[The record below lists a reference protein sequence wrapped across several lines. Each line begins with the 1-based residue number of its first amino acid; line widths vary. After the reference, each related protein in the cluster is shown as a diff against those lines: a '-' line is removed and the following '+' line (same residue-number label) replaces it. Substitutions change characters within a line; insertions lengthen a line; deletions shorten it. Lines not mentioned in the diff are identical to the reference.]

1 VSERPPITRLIMGT
15 GAVTGSISRVEVR
28 EGYGVHSMAIIDIST
43 RPTSKKPYD
52 ELTPVVLDYGRA
64 PRDMVRW
71 YGYVHHSTA
80 LASADAQHVV
90 VRYVCIGT
98 TLPMNSQR
106 TRSWKNVSPTSIV
119 RQVGRENGLRTV
131 ISPSARRLTYWA
143 QSGESDFKLISNLAA
158 ETGYRFWVE
167 GSTLYFLDPRIL
179 LVGQRTQDIP
189 VFSKNQQDGVQDN
202 LQSLSILTGTMIPRS
217 NGTTG
222 TSAISGLDA
231 KTGKVIKA
239 SSAAVSGKTAFLN
252 TITTARAVDNYADA
266 QALMEARTLASRGW
280 VTMQATVYGTAK
292 VSPGTLI
299 GIGGNSVSTEN
310 KGRWM
315 VTSTKH
321 VINRDKSNSG
331 WLFTT
336 TVDAERDQ
344 PYAVT
349 FRSDA
354 NKRFKFDT
362 VPAVLR
368 NKQFWESSLLED
380 INVG

>member
-1 VSERPPITRLIMGT
+1 
-15 GAVTGSISRVEVR
+15 
-28 EGYGVHSMAIIDIST
+28 
-43 RPTSKKPYD
+43 
-52 ELTPVVLDYGRA
+52 
-64 PRDMVRW
+64 
-71 YGYVHHSTA
+71 
-80 LASADAQHVV
+80 
-90 VRYVCIGT
+90 
-98 TLPMNSQR
+98 
-106 TRSWKNVSPTSIV
+106 
-119 RQVGRENGLRTV
+119 VGRENGLRTV

-143 QSGESDFKLISNLAA
+143 QTGESDFKLVNDLAS

-179 LVGQRTQDIP
+179 LLGQKVQDIP
-189 VFSKNQQDGVQDN
+189 VFSKNQTPGLYDT

-217 NGTTG
+217 NGAAS
-222 TSAISGLDA
+222 TSVISGLDA

-239 SSAAVSGKTAFLN
+239 SSASDTGIGTFLN
-252 TITTARAVDNYADA
+252 SISTARAVDNYADA

-280 VTMQATVYGTAK
+280 ITMQAEIYGTAK
-292 VSPGTLI
+292 VAPGTLI
-299 GIGGNSVSTEN
+299 GISGSSISSDN

-315 VTSTKH
+315 VTGTKH
-321 VINRDKSNSG
+321 VINRDKSNTG
-331 WLFTT
+331 LMFTT

>member
-1 VSERPPITRLIMGT
+1 
-15 GAVTGSISRVEVR
+15 
-28 EGYGVHSMAIIDIST
+28 
-43 RPTSKKPYD
+43 
-52 ELTPVVLDYGRA
+52 
-64 PRDMVRW
+64 
-71 YGYVHHSTA
+71 
-80 LASADAQHVV
+80 
-90 VRYVCIGT
+90 
-98 TLPMNSQR
+98 MNTQR

-143 QSGESDFKLISNLAA
+143 QSGQSDFKLVSDLAT
-158 ETGYRFWVE
+158 ETGFRFWVE
-167 GSTLYFLDPRIL
+167 GTTLYFLDPRIL
-179 LVGQRTQDIP
+179 LLGQKAQDIP
-189 VFSKNQQDGVQDN
+189 VFTKSQRPGKYDTLQDMT
-202 LQSLSILTGTMIPRS
+202 ILAGTMIPRA

-231 KTGKVIKA
+231 KTGRVIQA
-239 SSAAVSGKTAFLN
+239 SSSAKTGASSFLN
-252 TITTARAVDNYADA
+252 TITTSRAVDNYADA
-266 QALMEARTLASRGW
+266 QALMEARTLASQGW
-280 VTMQATVYGTAK
+280 ITIQATVYGTSK

-299 GIGGNSVSTEN
+299 GISGSSISSDRQ
-310 KGRWM
+310 GRWM

-321 VINRDKSNSG
+321 IINRSKDNSG
-331 WLFTT
+331 LLFTT

-354 NKRFKFDT
+354 NKRFKFDS

>member
-1 VSERPPITRLIMGT
+1 MGT
-15 GAVTGSISRVEVR
+15 DRITDYITRVEVR
-28 EGYGVHSMAIIDIST
+28 EGYGVHSMVIIDVT
-43 RPTSKKPYD
+43 TPPTSKNPYS
-52 ELTPVVLDYGRA
+52 ELTPVVLDYGRS
-64 PRDMVRW
+64 PNDLVRW
-71 YGYVHHSTA
+71 NGYVHHSST
-80 LASADAQHVV
+80 LASSDTLHST
-90 VRYVCIGT
+90 VRYICIGT
-98 TLPMNSQR
+98 TLPMNTQR

-143 QSGESDFKLISNLAA
+143 QTGESDFKLVNDLAS
-158 ETGYRFWVE
+158 ETGFRFWVE
-167 GSTLYFLDPRIL
+167 GATLYFLDPRIL
-179 LVGQRTQDIP
+179 LLGQKAQDIP
-189 VFSKNQQDGVQDN
+189 VFSKNQTPGLYDT

-217 NGTTG
+217 NGAAS
-222 TSAISGLDA
+222 TSVISGLDA

-239 SSAAVSGKTAFLN
+239 SSTSDTGIGTFLN
-252 TITTARAVDNYADA
+252 SISTARAVDNYADA

-280 VTMQATVYGTAK
+280 ITMQATIYGTAK
-292 VSPGTLI
+292 VAPGTLV
-299 GIGGNSVSTEN
+299 GISGSSVSSDN

-321 VINRDKSNSG
+321 VINRDKNNKG
-331 WLFTT
+331 LMFTT

-368 NKQFWESSLLED
+368 NRQFWESSLLED

>member
-1 VSERPPITRLIMGT
+1 VSEQPPVTRLVIGT
-15 GAVTGSISRVEVR
+15 NRISNLITRVEVR
-28 EGYGVHSMAIIDIST
+28 EGYGVHAMALIDVST
-43 RPTSKKPYD
+43 PVGLTPAA
-52 ELTPVVLDYGRA
+52 ELTPVVLDYGRS
-64 PRDMVRW
+64 PNDMTRW
-71 YGYVHHSTA
+71 YGYVHHSSVM
-80 LASADAQHVV
+80 ASSANQTVV
-90 VRYVCIGT
+90 TRYVCIGT
-98 TLPMNSQR
+98 SLPMNTQR

-143 QSGESDFKLISNLAA
+143 QSGQSDFKLVSDLAA
-158 ETGYRFWVE
+158 ETGFRFWVE
-167 GSTLYFLDPRIL
+167 GATLYFLDPRTL
-179 LVGQRTQDIP
+179 LLGQKAQDIP
-189 VFSKNQQDGVQDN
+189 VFTKSQRPGQFDTLQD
-202 LQSLSILTGTMIPRS
+202 LTILTGTMVPRA

-231 KTGKVIKA
+231 KTGRVIQATSTANTGA
-239 SSAAVSGKTAFLN
+239 SSFLN
-252 TITTARAVDNYADA
+252 TITTSRAVDNYADA
-266 QALMEARTLASRGW
+266 QALMEARTLASQGW
-280 VTMQATVYGTAK
+280 ITMQATVYGTSK

-299 GIGGNSVSTEN
+299 GISGGSVSSDRQ
-310 KGRWM
+310 GRWM
-315 VTSTKH
+315 VTGTKH
-321 VINRDKSNSG
+321 VINRSRDNSG
-331 WLFTT
+331 LLFTT

-362 VPAVLR
+362 IPAVLR

>member
-1 VSERPPITRLIMGT
+1 
-15 GAVTGSISRVEVR
+15 
-28 EGYGVHSMAIIDIST
+28 MAIIDVSSA
-43 RPTSKKPYD
+43 PTSNKPYA
-52 ELTPVVLDYGRA
+52 ELTPVTLDFGRA
-64 PRDMVRW
+64 PNDLVRW
-71 YGYVHHSTA
+71 WGYVHHSGEI
-80 LASADAQHVV
+80 ASADTQHVV

-98 TLPMNSQR
+98 TLPMNTQR

-119 RQVGRENGLRTV
+119 RQVGRENGLRTI

-143 QSGESDFKLISNLAA
+143 QSGQSDFKLVNDLAA

-167 GSTLYFLDPRIL
+167 GATLYFLDPRIL
-179 LVGQRTQDIP
+179 LLGQQSQDIP
-189 VFSKNQQDGVQDN
+189 VFSKNQQPGIQDS

-231 KTGKVIKA
+231 KTGKVLKA
-239 SSAAVSGKTAFLN
+239 SSAADAGTAPFLN
-252 TITTARAVDNYADA
+252 HITTSRAVDNYADA

-280 VTMQATVYGTAK
+280 ITMQATLYGTAK
-292 VSPGTLI
+292 IAPGTLV
-299 GIGGNSVSTEN
+299 GIGGNSVSADN

-315 VTSTKH
+315 VTNTKH
-321 VINRDKSNSG
+321 LINRDKKNTG
-331 WLFTT
+331 WVFTT

-349 FRSDA
+349 FRSDT

-368 NKQFWESSLLED
+368 NGQFWESSLLED

>member
-1 VSERPPITRLIMGT
+1 MGT
-15 GAVTGSISRVEVR
+15 DKISNFISRVEVR
-28 EGYGVHSMAIIDIST
+28 EGYGVHSMAIIDIT
-43 RPTSKKPYD
+43 TAPTAKTPYT
-52 ELTPVVLDYGRA
+52 ELTPVMLDYGRA
-64 PRDMVRW
+64 PNDLVRW
-71 YGYVHHSTA
+71 YGYVHHSSA
-80 LASADAQHVV
+80 LASSDTRNVT
-90 VRYVCIGT
+90 VRYICIGT

-143 QSGESDFKLISNLAA
+143 QTGQSDFKLVNDLAS

-179 LVGQRTQDIP
+179 LLGQKAQDIP
-189 VFSKNQQDGVQDN
+189 VFTKNQTPGIFDT
-202 LQSLSILTGTMIPRS
+202 LQSLSILTGTMVPRS

-222 TSAISGLDA
+222 TSVISGLDA

-239 SSAAVSGKTAFLN
+239 SSSSDTGIGSFLN
-252 TITTARAVDNYADA
+252 SISTARAVDNYADA

-280 VTMQATVYGTAK
+280 ITVQASVYGTAK
-292 VSPGTLI
+292 IAPGSLI
-299 GIGGNSVSTEN
+299 GISGTSISSDN

-321 VINRDKSNSG
+321 VITRDKSNTG
-331 WLFTT
+331 LMFTT

>member
-1 VSERPPITRLIMGT
+1 VSEQPPVTRLAI
-15 GAVTGSISRVEVR
+15 GADRVTDYIYRVEVR
-28 EGYGVHSMAIIDIST
+28 EGYGAHAMAIIDVST
-43 RPTSKKPYD
+43 PIGRTAYP
-52 ELTPVVLDYGRA
+52 ELAPVVLDYGRS
-64 PRDMVRW
+64 PNDMSRW
-71 YGYVHHSTA
+71 YGYVHHSSVMAT
-80 LASADAQHVV
+80 SANQTVTT
-90 VRYVCIGT
+90 RYICIGT
-98 TLPMNSQR
+98 SLPMNTQR

-143 QSGESDFKLISNLAA
+143 QSGQSDFKLVSDLAT
-158 ETGYRFWVE
+158 ETGFRFWVE
-167 GSTLYFLDPRIL
+167 GTTLYFLDPRIL
-179 LVGQRTQDIP
+179 LLGQKAQDIP
-189 VFSKNQQDGVQDN
+189 VFTKSQRPGKYDTLQDMT
-202 LQSLSILTGTMIPRS
+202 ILAGTMIPRA

-231 KTGKVIKA
+231 KTGRVIQA
-239 SSAAVSGKTAFLN
+239 SSSAKTGASSFLN
-252 TITTARAVDNYADA
+252 TITTSRAVDNYADA
-266 QALMEARTLASRGW
+266 QALMEARTLASQGW
-280 VTMQATVYGTAK
+280 ITIQATVYGTSK
-292 VSPGTLI
+292 VTPGTLI
-299 GIGGNSVSTEN
+299 GISGSSISSDRQ
-310 KGRWM
+310 GRWM

-321 VINRDKSNSG
+321 IINRSKDNSG
-331 WLFTT
+331 LLFTT

>member
-1 VSERPPITRLIMGT
+1 MS
-15 GAVTGSISRVEVR
+15 
-28 EGYGVHSMAIIDIST
+28 
-43 RPTSKKPYD
+43 
-52 ELTPVVLDYGRA
+52 
-64 PRDMVRW
+64 RW
-71 YGYVHHSTA
+71 YGYVHHSSVMAT
-80 LASADAQHVV
+80 SANQTVTT
-90 VRYVCIGT
+90 RYICIGT
-98 TLPMNSQR
+98 SLPMNTQR

-143 QSGESDFKLISNLAA
+143 QSGQSDFKLVSDLAT
-158 ETGYRFWVE
+158 ETGFRFWVE
-167 GSTLYFLDPRIL
+167 GTTLYFLDPRIL
-179 LVGQRTQDIP
+179 LLGQKAQDIP
-189 VFSKNQQDGVQDN
+189 VFTKSQRPGKYDTLQDMT
-202 LQSLSILTGTMIPRS
+202 ILAGTMIPRA

-231 KTGKVIKA
+231 KTGRVIQA
-239 SSAAVSGKTAFLN
+239 SSSAKTGASSFLN
-252 TITTARAVDNYADA
+252 TITTSRAVDNYADA
-266 QALMEARTLASRGW
+266 QALMEARTLASQGW
-280 VTMQATVYGTAK
+280 ITIQATVYGTSK
-292 VSPGTLI
+292 VTPGTLI
-299 GIGGNSVSTEN
+299 GISGSSISSDRQ
-310 KGRWM
+310 GRWM

-321 VINRDKSNSG
+321 IINRSKDNSG
-331 WLFTT
+331 LLFTT

-354 NKRFKFDT
+354 NKRFKFDS

>member
-1 VSERPPITRLIMGT
+1 LVN
-15 GAVTGSISRVEVR
+15 
-28 EGYGVHSMAIIDIST
+28 D
-43 RPTSKKPYD
+43 
-52 ELTPVVLDYGRA
+52 
-64 PRDMVRW
+64 
-71 YGYVHHSTA
+71 
-80 LASADAQHVV
+80 LAD
-90 VRYVCIGT
+90 
-98 TLPMNSQR
+98 
-106 TRSWKNVSPTSIV
+106 
-119 RQVGRENGLRTV
+119 
-131 ISPSARRLTYWA
+131 
-143 QSGESDFKLISNLAA
+143 
-158 ETGYRFWVE
+158 ETGFRFWVE
-167 GSTLYFLDPRIL
+167 GTTLYFLDPRIL
-179 LVGQRTQDIP
+179 LVGQHTQDTP
-189 VFSKNQQDGVQDN
+189 VFNKNQQAGIQDS

-239 SSAAVSGKTAFLN
+239 SSTADSGTAAFLN
-252 TITTARAVDNYADA
+252 NITTVRAVDNYADA

-280 VTMQATVYGTAK
+280 VTMTAVLYGTAR
-292 VSPGTLI
+292 VTPGTLV
-299 GIGGNSVSTEN
+299 GIGGNSVSADN

-321 VINRDKSNSG
+321 VINRDNKSTG
-331 WLFTT
+331 WIFTT

>member
-1 VSERPPITRLIMGT
+1 MGT
-15 GAVTGSISRVEVR
+15 DKVSDLISRVEVR
-28 EGYGVHSMAIIDIST
+28 EGYGVHSMAIIDVTAPPAS
-43 RPTSKKPYD
+43 RSPYG

-64 PRDMVRW
+64 PNDLVRW
-71 YGYVHHSTA
+71 YGYVHHSSA
-80 LASADAQHVV
+80 LASADTRNVT
-90 VRYVCIGT
+90 VRYICIGT
-98 TLPMNSQR
+98 TLPMNTQR

-119 RQVGRENGLRTV
+119 RQVGRENGLRTI

-143 QSGESDFKLISNLAA
+143 QSGHSDFKLVNDLAS
-158 ETGYRFWVE
+158 ETGFRFWVE

-179 LVGQRTQDIP
+179 LLGQKAQDIP
-189 VFSKNQQDGVQDN
+189 VYSKNQTPGSYDT
-202 LQSLSILTGTMIPRS
+202 LRSLSILTGTMIPRS
-217 NGTTG
+217 NGA
-222 TSAISGLDA
+222 TSTSVISGLDA

-239 SSAAVSGKTAFLN
+239 SATSDTGIGTFLN
-252 TITTARAVDNYADA
+252 SISTTRAVDNYADA

-280 VTMQATVYGTAK
+280 ITMQSEIYGTAK
-292 VSPGTLI
+292 VAPGTLI
-299 GIGGNSVSTEN
+299 GISGSSVAAEN

-315 VTSTKH
+315 VTGTKH
-321 VINRDKSNSG
+321 VINRDKSNKG
-331 WLFTT
+331 LMFTT

>member
-1 VSERPPITRLIMGT
+1 MGT
-15 GAVTGSISRVEVR
+15 SNVSGYISRVEVR
-28 EGYGVHSMAIIDIST
+28 EGYGVHSMAIIDVST
-43 RPTSKKPYD
+43 APTSKKPYQ
-52 ELTPVVLDYGRA
+52 ELTPVTLDFGRA
-64 PRDMVRW
+64 PNDLARW
-71 YGYVHHSTA
+71 YGYVHHSSE
-80 LASADAQHVV
+80 LASSDAQHVV
-90 VRYVCIGT
+90 VRYICIGT
-98 TLPMNSQR
+98 TLPMNTQR

-119 RQVGRENGLRTV
+119 RQVGKDNGLRTV

-143 QSGESDFKLISNLAA
+143 QAGQSDFKLVNDLAD
-158 ETGYRFWVE
+158 ETGFRFWVE
-167 GSTLYFLDPRIL
+167 GTTLYFLDPRIL
-179 LVGQRTQDIP
+179 LVGQHTQDTP
-189 VFSKNQQDGVQDN
+189 VFNKNQQAGIQDS

-239 SSAAVSGKTAFLN
+239 SSTADSGTAAFLN
-252 TITTARAVDNYADA
+252 NITTVRAVDNYADA

-280 VTMQATVYGTAK
+280 VTMTAVLYGTAR
-292 VSPGTLI
+292 VTPGTLV
-299 GIGGNSVSTEN
+299 GIGGNSVSADN

-321 VINRDKSNSG
+321 VINRDNKSTG
-331 WLFTT
+331 WIFTT

-368 NKQFWESSLLED
+368 NKQFWESILLED